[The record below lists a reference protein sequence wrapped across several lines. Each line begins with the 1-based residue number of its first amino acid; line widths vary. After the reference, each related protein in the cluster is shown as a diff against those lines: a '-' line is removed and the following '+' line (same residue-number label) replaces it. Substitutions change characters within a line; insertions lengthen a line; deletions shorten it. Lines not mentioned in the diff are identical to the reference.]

1 MNLFNLFEPGQI
13 RYPVV
18 ADMPHSGIYVPR
30 NIDNQFK
37 QDPRAVLPNMDWHLD
52 KLYDFLPELGITVLQ
67 ATHSRYV
74 VNLNR
79 GLRLPLFG
87 PENSSIISGET
98 TQGSVL
104 YDTEPTQNEI
114 EERINRYYIPY
125 HEQLGELLDKM
136 IREFGR
142 VYLLDLHSFFKGPL
156 ADVCLGNANGTTCS
170 ERLVACFERA
180 LQKHD
185 FSVTRNEVWTGG
197 YITRHY
203 GNADN
208 IEALQIEIRFTAY
221 LEGEYFGE
229 EEIMDWDSN
238 KFRNARKRLRMAF
251 NDAIDEL
258 FTLTV

>member
-1 MNLFNLFEPGQI
+1 MNLFNLSEPGQI
-13 RYPVV
+13 RYPIV
-18 ADMPHSGIYVPR
+18 ADIPHSGTYVPR
-30 NIDNQFK
+30 NIGKQFR
-37 QDPRAVLPNMDWHLD
+37 QDPRAVLSPVDWHLD
-52 KLYDFLPELGITVLQ
+52 KLYDFLLELGIIVLQ

-79 GLRLPLFG
+79 GLRPPLFG
-87 PENSSIISGET
+87 PQTSSVVSKESCY
-98 TQGSVL
+98 GSPL
-104 YDTEPTQNEI
+104 YDIEPTQNEI

-125 HEQLGELLDKM
+125 HKKLTELLGKM
-136 IREFGR
+136 AQEFGQ
-142 VYLLDLHSFFKGPL
+142 VYLLDLHSFFKGPV

-170 ERLVACFERA
+170 EHLVACFEKA
-180 LQKHD
+180 LQKYD

-208 IEALQIEIRFTAY
+208 IETLQIEIRFPAY

-229 EEIMDWDSN
+229 EEITEWDSD
-238 KFRNARKRLRMAF
+238 KFRNAKKRLRMVF

-258 FTLTV
+258 LPLTV